1 MKVVLSI
8 VCWIFAI
15 LCCCF
20 PFLYTHST
28 ADKMEVKVS
37 HILVNTQDEAVN
49 LRKEITDGK
58 SFEKAAE
65 QYSQCPSKMQ
75 KGDIGYNRRG
85 ELLAEFEAAAF
96 DLPLNALSEPV
107 QTSEGWHLIKVYGI
121 KYFSDKE
128 NFSRRYF

>member
-20 PFLYTHST
+20 PFLYNHS
-28 ADKMEVKVS
+28 AMDKKEIKVS
-37 HILVNTQDEAVN
+37 HVLVNTQEEAVN
-49 LRKEITDGK
+49 LRKEIVDGK
-58 SFEKAAE
+58 SFEEAAE
-65 QYSQCPSKMQ
+65 QYSQCPSKSQ
-75 KGDIGYNRRG
+75 KGDVGYHRHG
-85 ELLAEFEAAAF
+85 ELLPEFEVAAF
-96 DLPLNALSEPV
+96 KLPIKKLSEPV
-107 QTSEGWHLIKVYGI
+107 QTSEGWHLIKVYDV